1 MGNPANFNSTIGYF
15 GAADGDSESVDPSTL
30 PIIGGQ
36 RIVGW
41 DTDGDGLAD
50 VPSSQ
55 AQPPGST
62 AVAFNGYGRVSL
74 RFKPTGMP
82 DGVMLPLMAVAV
94 PGSYK
99 EGKP

>member
-1 MGNPANFNSTIGYF
+1 MGNPANYNSTIGYF
-15 GAADGDSESVDPSTL
+15 GTADGDSESVDPATL
-30 PIIGGQ
+30 PIIDGQ

-55 AQPPGST
+55 ARPPGST

-82 DGVMLPLMAVAV
+82 DGVMLPLMAAPV